1 MDFASIRRHV
11 RKTLV
16 KYSPEI
22 LIGVGIAG
30 MITTTILAV
39 SETPKALKLI
49 EEKKAELNVEKL
61 TVAETVE
68 ATWKCYIPAA
78 VTGVLSTAC
87 LVGASS
93 VNLRRNAALATAYT
107 LSETAMREYRE
118 KVVETIGEKKEE
130 AIRDSIAK
138 DKIDEHPVSNA
149 EVIITGKGETLC
161 YDVFND
167 RYFRSD
173 IDKLKRAANEVSHT
187 MLIEGYVS
195 LNDYYE
201 ALGLKPVSKGYDL
214 GWNANKSRD
223 LVEID
228 PSAQLTDDGEPCI
241 VLNFKVAPS
250 YNYDLM

>member
-1 MDFASIRRHV
+1 MNLSSVWRSV
-11 RKTLV
+11 RNKFV
-16 KYSPEI
+16 KHSPEI
-22 LIGVGIAG
+22 LIGIGITG
-30 MITTTILAV
+30 MITTTVLAV

-49 EEKKAELNVEKL
+49 EEKKIELDVDKL

-68 ATWKCYIPAA
+68 AAWKCYIPAA

-87 LVGASS
+87 LIGASS
-93 VNLRRNAALATAYT
+93 VNLKRNAALATAYT
-107 LSETAMREYRE
+107 LSETAMREYRD

-138 DKIDEHPVSNA
+138 DKIDEHPVSNT

-167 RYFRSD
+167 RYFKSD

-195 LNDYYE
+195 LNEFYE
-201 ALGLKPVSKGYDL
+201 AVGLKPVSKGYDL

-228 PSAQLTDDGEPCI
+228 PSAQLTEDGTPCI

>member
-1 MDFASIRRHV
+1 MNLASVWRTV
-11 RKTLV
+11 RTTLV
-16 KYSPEI
+16 KHSPEI
-22 LIGVGIAG
+22 LIGVGITG
-30 MITTTILAV
+30 MITTTVLAV
-39 SETPKALKLI
+39 KDTPKALKCI
-49 EEKKAELNVEKL
+49 ERRKAELHVDEL

-68 ATWKCYIPAA
+68 AAWKCYIPAG
-78 VTGVLSTAC
+78 VTCVLSTAC
-87 LVGASS
+87 LIGASS
-93 VNLRRNAALATAYT
+93 VSLKRNAALATAYT

-138 DKIDEHPVSNA
+138 DKIDEHPVSKS

-173 IDKLKRAANEVSHT
+173 IDKLKRAANEVSHI
-187 MLIEGYVS
+187 MLQEGYVS
-195 LNDYYE
+195 LNDFYE
-201 ALGLKPVSKGYDL
+201 EIGLKPVPKGDDL

-228 PSAQLTDDGEPCI
+228 PSAQLTEEGDPCI